1 MKDRRDYCR
10 VLTSYAT
17 LINENDDL
25 GRLKALAIEMKNHL
39 VFVGVDRCGEVLE
52 QEGWELFKSVVL
64 PVVKENIHFVE
75 YLQSIVCPVC

>member
-25 GRLKALAIEMKNHL
+25 GRLKALTIEMKNHL
-39 VFVGVDRCGEVLE
+39 VFVGVDRCGEV
-52 QEGWELFKSVVL
+52 
-64 PVVKENIHFVE
+64 
-75 YLQSIVCPVC
+75 